1 MAQRAEESI
10 TQRQNIVCSLFEIN
24 GVFYR
29 PFFAGAVCS
38 GCKLNHESLNF
49 PTEMGVYVFRRT
61 PHTAILISARERHM
75 PPRIHSIDKT
85 HP

>member
-1 MAQRAEESI
+1 M
-10 TQRQNIVCSLFEIN
+10 N
-24 GVFYR
+24 GVFYT
-29 PFFAGAVCS
+29 PFFVGAVCS

-75 PPRIHSIDKT
+75 PPSSAASTQRILDVLQLCLNLNEA
-85 HP
+85 

>member
-1 MAQRAEESI
+1 M
-10 TQRQNIVCSLFEIN
+10 FEIN
-24 GVFYR
+24 GGVLGAL
-29 PFFAGAVCS
+29 FAGAVCS

-75 PPRIHSIDKT
+75 PPRIHSIDTT